1 MTTIDWVL
9 IVALVYAGVML
20 LLFAALRVSG
30 EENDA
35 ADRALT
41 SMLRQTRVGRTRA
54 KTRPYAVADRR
65 QADLFA

>member
-1 MTTIDWVL
+1 MITIDWVL
-9 IVALVYAGVML
+9 IVALAYAGIML

-41 SMLRQTRVGRTRA
+41 AMLRQQRSARLRPTTRTPLVVG
-54 KTRPYAVADRR
+54 PRR
-65 QADLFA
+65 ADLLA